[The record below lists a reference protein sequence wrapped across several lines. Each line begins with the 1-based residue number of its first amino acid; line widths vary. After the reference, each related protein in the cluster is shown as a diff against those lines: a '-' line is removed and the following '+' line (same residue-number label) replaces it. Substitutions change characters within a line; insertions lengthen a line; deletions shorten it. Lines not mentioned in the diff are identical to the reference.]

1 MATAGRCSST
11 RVAARRWRSARRP
24 ATCPARAAVRAGLAT
39 AAHDCSE
46 GGVAVA
52 LAECCVT
59 GRELVGCE
67 ATLARG
73 DRADHVLFGEGPS
86 RVLLTVEAAR
96 GREFEA
102 LMAES
107 AIPWRWIGT
116 TGGER
121 LSLRVGTTV
130 LVDVAVDRVERAWRS
145 GVERHLA

>member
-1 MATAGRCSST
+1 M
-11 RVAARRWRSARRP
+11 
-24 ATCPARAAVRAGLAT
+24 
-39 AAHDCSE
+39 
-46 GGVAVA
+46 
-52 LAECCVT
+52 
-59 GRELVGCE
+59 
-67 ATLARG
+67 
-73 DRADHVLFGEGPS
+73 LFGEGPS

-96 GREFEA
+96 VREFEA

-145 GVERHLA
+145 GFERHLA